1 VFPTT
6 PEAQRWHAGTLKC
19 RVRISCSGV
28 AHLQVFP
35 TPKVAPQS
43 AVDQYS
49 ILKSWLATTLA
60 KRPKMSSWAHKSRPS
75 PPTTLA
81 KRPKMSSWAHKSRPS
96 PQHTC
101 WPCASRRAVNPFSN
115 VHHYHQVPL
124 RPCSHFTN
132 LYAPANS
139 ACKTYLCC
147 VLLFAS
153 SVGCI
158 TTSDIIGA

>member
-1 VFPTT
+1 MFPTT

-49 ILKSWLATTLA
+49 ILKSWLA
-60 KRPKMSSWAHKSRPS
+60 
-75 PPTTLA
+75 TTLA